1 MAEQNLAIQILQT
14 IIGLLGICGNG
25 LVCVV
30 IIKVHFM
37 HTITNAFIFNQSLID
52 LLASL
57 LFLLY
62 NVIPIPKPIPPGVTG
77 VLLCSLWVSEYF
89 VWMFFYM
96 STFNLVALTLERYLA
111 IVFPFRYQVL
121 GTRRNVIVTILCVWV
136 FASLF
141 NLTEMF
147 LYHYENGKCKRNVM
161 AHSVVYDTVTFIV
174 MYLLPVI
181 IMLVVYIHIMVVLK
195 NGASRI
201 GPAPAAA
208 VAPRGGGAVDNQRE
222 SLMRAR
228 RNTFKTLLLV
238 FITFTICWTPCQ
250 ITLFLFHIGFDVDFE
265 SAIYIILVVMVASN
279 SCLNPFIYSIKYK
292 QFRKALKTLFR
303 GRAVIVDESPL
314 ATISNGHG

>member
-1 MAEQNLAIQILQT
+1 MAVQNLAIQILQT

-62 NVIPIPKPIPPGVTG
+62 NVIPIPPGVTG
-77 VLLCSLWVSEYF
+77 VLLCSLWVSQYF
-89 VWMFFYM
+89 VWMFFFM

-121 GTRRNVIVTILCVWV
+121 GTRKNVIVTILCVWV

-147 LYHYENGKCKRNVM
+147 LYHYENGKCKSKAV
-161 AHSVVYDTVTFIV
+161 AHPEVYGIAVFIVTFHC
-174 MYLLPVI
+174 P
-181 IMLVVYIHIMVVLK
+181 
-195 NGASRI
+195 
-201 GPAPAAA
+201 
-208 VAPRGGGAVDNQRE
+208 
-222 SLMRAR
+222 
-228 RNTFKTLLLV
+228 
-238 FITFTICWTPCQ
+238 
-250 ITLFLFHIGFDVDFE
+250 
-265 SAIYIILVVMVASN
+265 SA
-279 SCLNPFIYSIKYK
+279 
-292 QFRKALKTLFR
+292 
-303 GRAVIVDESPL
+303 
-314 ATISNGHG
+314 